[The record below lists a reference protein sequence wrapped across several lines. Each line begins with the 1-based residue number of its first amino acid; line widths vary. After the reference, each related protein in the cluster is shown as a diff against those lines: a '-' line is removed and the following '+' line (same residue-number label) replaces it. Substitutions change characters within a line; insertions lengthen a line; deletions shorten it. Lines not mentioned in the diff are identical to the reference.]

1 MDSDEI
7 ATLLAGYP
15 GTRLIEANGDVFAIH
30 DPDDDYDQR
39 PRQGWATVVNSDVND
54 TASDLDRPGVFRL
67 NIGLPKPRFAELFP
81 VAGRARHDRPR
92 HPLPAPGLRD
102 LPLGERDQPGPD
114 VAAGP
119 GTAGRGTRLR
129 RPEARQRRTPAPG
142 LTGPPLAARP
152 PAGTRPYPEHP
163 RRDAAQSL
171 YRYVRTMLSCIS
183 AGVVRMRTARQER
196 PAAPATGKAP
206 RPPLSC

>member
-7 ATLLAGYP
+7 ATVLAGYP

-81 VAGRARHDRPR
+81 VAAEHDTTALDTLFP
-92 HPLPAPGLRD
+92 HPVYGTYHWVSVINP
-102 LPLGERDQPGPD
+102 DQTWPQVQALLD
-114 VAAGP
+114 
-119 GTAGRGTRLR
+119 
-129 RPEARQRRTPAPG
+129 EAHAFAVRKHDN
-142 LTGPPLAARP
+142 AAR
-152 PAGTRPYPEHP
+152 
-163 RRDAAQSL
+163 RRRA
-171 YRYVRTMLSCIS
+171 
-183 AGVVRMRTARQER
+183 
-196 PAAPATGKAP
+196 
-206 RPPLSC
+206 